1 MDMEL
6 SYYTAKSYG
15 ILDVVLK
22 EMESCSEFT
31 FNDLIEIQDILQ
43 KDETVFFTVPRN
55 YVREWFVRK
64 IQQKVNNYSNEWFEE
79 QMK

>member
-1 MDMEL
+1 MEL